1 MDEISNTRDEPTID
15 AAPESSWVPAIK
27 VLSGPKE
34 GSVLEIKCDS
44 FTIGR
49 SSSNSLVLND
59 KAVSRRHAAIEQ
71 KDKRYII
78 HDLASRWGLKV
89 NGQDLKDAGL
99 KFGDEIEIAGTRMGF
114 DLVLKDQVTKRP
126 SRWLR
131 HAIIVL
137 LFAAAVSTATLFYFR
152 HQSQKDLVRPGA
164 DVLSQI
170 IFHYD
175 QGIFY
180 YNKMSEDKGN
190 QKKVLEEMKKV
201 IELDSK
207 GTTQF
212 SRSARRIIDGFEK

>member
-1 MDEISNTRDEPTID
+1 MDEISKTRDELTID
-15 AAPESSWVPAIK
+15 AVPGSNWVPAIK

-34 GSVLEIKCDS
+34 GSVLEIKGDS

-78 HDLASRWGLKV
+78 HDLESRWGLKV
-89 NGQDLKDAGL
+89 NGHDLKEAGL
-99 KFGDEIEIAGTRMGF
+99 NFGNEIEIAGTRMIF
-114 DLVLKDQVTKRP
+114 DLVIKDRVTKRP

-131 HAIIVL
+131 HAIVVL
-137 LFAAAVSTATLFYFR
+137 LFAAAASSATLFYFR

-175 QGIFY
+175 QGISY
-180 YNKMSEDKGN
+180 YNKMSEDKGTHE
-190 QKKVLEEMKKV
+190 KVLEEMKKV
-201 IELDSK
+201 IALDPK